1 MSGLDDVKRGF
12 ADWCAVAGERAA
24 EAAKVT
30 SRRYDKFALGREIE
44 RRLAE
49 LGAVVYEGLQAG
61 RDDPL
66 ADPRVA
72 ELTAAVGA
80 LERERA
86 AKDGEIAD
94 IRQDYAAR
102 RSGDG
107 GGAAGGPVGGGPSP
121 AAGE

>member
-12 ADWCAVAGERAA
+12 AEWCAVAGERAA

-44 RRLAE
+44 RRLGE

-61 RDDPL
+61 REDPL

-72 ELTAAVGA
+72 ELAAAVAA

-86 AKDGEIAD
+86 AKDDEIAG
-94 IRQDYAAR
+94 IRGDYAAR
-102 RSGDG
+102 RAGEADGPSG
-107 GGAAGGPVGGGPSP
+107 GGPAPAAGG
-121 AAGE
+121 